1 MLQIIMKVADNKT
14 KTFSARYPFKNEV
27 RLQAAME
34 RNGFKEKRE
43 MLNAFIEGRLVM
55 KGEYEYSK
63 KENSLS
69 DSEAIL
75 RSNKEILEGIK
86 AIKEKHRLNENGI
99 QKLIPPLIFFTT
111 EDDYKLFTEELN
123 DTVNNLFRY
132 KTMKPDVLRRTIQ
145 GKKDYDYNF
154 IIISTKASY
163 GSAAKILKEENA
175 NGAVI
180 YPLGY
185 ATFRDFLAARG
196 PEAIKKY
203 VQSKLI
209 EIKSLGNIPCL

>member
-14 KTFSARYPFKNEV
+14 KTFSSRYPFKDKA

-43 MLNAFIEGRLVM
+43 MLNAFINGQLVV

-75 RSNKEILEGIK
+75 RSNKEILEGIET
-86 AIKEKHRLNENGI
+86 IKEKHRLNENGT

-123 DTVNNLFRY
+123 DVLLTFNRY
-132 KTMKPDVLRRTIQ
+132 KAFKRDVLSIIIQ
-145 GKKDYDYNF
+145 DNKAYDYNF
-154 IIISTKASY
+154 IIISTRANY
-163 GSAAKILKEENA
+163 GNAAKLLKEENA
-175 NGAVI
+175 SGTVV

-196 PEAIKKY
+196 PEAVKEY